1 MLNEAFTQKP
11 LNLQYIG
18 WEGDKMDLIVTVV
31 FASLLAIIICLIGIF
46 TKKKIWRI
54 LLHTILGFII
64 GLPIGYFLA
73 PIIIS
78 FF

>member
-1 MLNEAFTQKP
+1 
-11 LNLQYIG
+11 
-18 WEGDKMDLIVTVV
+18 MDLIVTVV
-31 FASLLAIIICLIGIF
+31 FAALLAIVLCLIGIF

-54 LLHTILGFII
+54 LIYTILGFII
-64 GLPIGYFLA
+64 GLPIGYFLT